1 MPYILMTDT
10 DSALLMFIIIE
21 DRNCDV
27 GEKTMKKKKCSK
39 QHLPEV
45 RYIQQIFWTVWQE
58 KFTHTE
64 IY

>member
-27 GEKTMKKKKCSK
+27 GEKTMKKKKK
-39 QHLPEV
+39 MLK
-45 RYIQQIFWTVWQE
+45 TT
-58 KFTHTE
+58 FTRG
-64 IY
+64 

>member
-1 MPYILMTDT
+1 MPHILMTDT

-45 RYIQQIFWTVWQE
+45 RYIQQIFWTV
-58 KFTHTE
+58 
-64 IY
+64 